1 MLLSQISKSNTA
13 FGAESIEKWKS
24 VYVYKE
30 VCLLVIVQEE
40 HHSVDTEDIELL
52 KQDGQSKY
60 TVSRVASVG

>member
-1 MLLSQISKSNTA
+1 M
-13 FGAESIEKWKS
+13 
-24 VYVYKE
+24 YVYKE